1 VLWTREVLVLEKMP
15 TPEQVEAL
23 RPRLKVAER
32 VCLDHTGAGVGLG
45 DFLAKEFG
53 LYEPEAHRLGKIELC
68 QFTAG
73 LKAELFSKLR
83 MAFENHGLRV
93 PISAE
98 IREDLHGVRRVS
110 SAQGTVSYRATHN
123 EDGHSDRCTA
133 LALALRAAGE
143 ARPKVASAPV
153 YLRDRVTG
161 RAPRRHHFSR

>member
-1 VLWTREVLVLEKMP
+1 MLWTREVLVLEKMP
-15 TPEQVEAL
+15 TPEQVEIL
-23 RPRLKVAER
+23 RSRLKMAER
-32 VCLDHTGAGVGLG
+32 VCLDHTGEGVGLG

-68 QFTAG
+68 QFTAA

-83 MAFENHGLRV
+83 MAFENRAMRV
-93 PISAE
+93 PMSAE

-110 SAQGTVSYRATHN
+110 SAHGTISYRATHN

-143 ARPKVASAPV
+143 MKPKIASAPV
-153 YLRDRVTG
+153 VLRNRITG